1 MESLLDSSLAT
12 TSRRTYTRAW
22 QVFQSFHMA
31 TYGTPA
37 SIPLTPDK
45 TAMFVAHLDSANS
58 TRATIRT
65 YVSAL
70 SHTHK
75 LADVD
80 DPTTRFWVQKVIKA
94 AGSGAQGR
102 APRQPITLEILRKI
116 THMAQLSLPSY
127 DISLMRVVF
136 SLCFHACSRIG
147 EMVSSNGLATHAIL
161 AQNVAIRGS
170 SHEEA
175 VLCVTFLNYS

>member
-1 MESLLDSSLAT
+1 
-12 TSRRTYTRAW
+12 
-22 QVFQSFHMA
+22 
-31 TYGTPA
+31 
-37 SIPLTPDK
+37 
-45 TAMFVAHLDSANS
+45 MFVAHLDSANS

-161 AQNVAIRGS
+161 AQNVAIRGREVSITFS
-170 SHEEA
+170 SFKHHKGSTP
-175 VLCVTFLNYS
+175 VTRTFQGATSDVCPA